1 MEDNKSKAD
10 QNIEPII
17 EVGGTKYI
25 PLDIAEVEY
34 YEIIKQ
40 PDGSIIL
47 KPYII
52 SVLLKDKQKGFGSVP
67 DYQNQD
73 QLGTLSKGTH
83 YNEYTKLRL

>member
-1 MEDNKSKAD
+1 MKESKAD
-10 QNIEPII
+10 QQQNIEPII

-40 PDGSIIL
+40 PDRSIIL

-52 SVLLKDKQKGFGSVP
+52 SVLKDKQKEGLDCSP
-67 DYQNQD
+67 TANPYNPITPR
-73 QLGTLSKGTH
+73 GTNSKEIDVT
-83 YNEYTKLRL
+83 

>member
-47 KPYII
+47 KPYTI
-52 SVLLKDKQKGFGSVP
+52 SVLLKDKHKEGLDCSPTANPYNPITPQEELT
-67 DYQNQD
+67 QRR
-73 QLGTLSKGTH
+73 LTSK
-83 YNEYTKLRL
+83 